1 MAKNIIKLLMIIFVI
16 TFIFLII
23 KYYFSDKNK
32 NLVENNRNNLESIIQ
47 KNTKELPLLKNNTNN
62 VIEFNFG
69 FNDTNTQNFKRSF
82 WDLFK

>member
-23 KYYFSDKNK
+23 KHYFSDKNK

-62 VIEFNFG
+62 VIEFNSG

>member
-1 MAKNIIKLLMIIFVI
+1 MIIFVI